1 MFLLKGR
8 IILYVSFL
16 HSSLDKN
23 YRSSSKTQNQ
33 QQKHTWKTKK
43 CMLGALATIQT
54 ETFLRNIVQDK
65 PKIKMA
71 VTTSTDMVQ
80 SQAHQ

>member
-1 MFLLKGR
+1 
-8 IILYVSFL
+8 
-16 HSSLDKN
+16 
-23 YRSSSKTQNQ
+23 
-33 QQKHTWKTKK
+33 
-43 CMLGALATIQT
+43 MLGALATIQT